1 MKQFSFL
8 KKHIVFLILICF
20 TSLSVSGNVRLPNI
34 IGSHMVLQQKSNV
47 KLWGWASPG
56 EKISIK
62 TSWDGITY
70 QTQATNDAKWL
81 TEIKTPEAGGSYSIS
96 VKGNNTIELEDVLIG
111 EVWVCGGQSN
121 MEWSGTQKLP
131 QSIDEAPNARNNKI
145 RLFYVSKSTSMF
157 PQENLDGKWVVCS
170 PEEMYK
176 FSAIGYFFGKNL
188 NEKMNAPIGLIN
200 SNWGGTP
207 AETWTP
213 AFVVNNNMTIKKG
226 AEELKSQP
234 GWPHQTAMAYNAMIY
249 PLTNYA
255 IAGAIWYQ
263 GESNVR
269 TYYAYEKLFT
279 GMIDAWR
286 LQWNKNFPFYFV
298 QIAPFTYGFK
308 NVGALLRE
316 TQTRSASHPNTGMVV
331 ITDLIPDT
339 TNIHPILKKEVA
351 KRLSDMALNKTYG
364 FNDISFDSPVY
375 SNHVVEKDKIK
386 IHFNNAA
393 NGLIAKGDQISSLEI
408 AADDK
413 RFLPAQAKI
422 EGNTIIVSNKNIK
435 NPVAVRF
442 AFNNTAIPNLFNKEG
457 LPVNLFRTDDW
468 EMDTSAIIK

>member
-8 KKHIVFLILICF
+8 KKHILFLILIGF

-62 TSWDGITY
+62 TSWDGATY

-96 VKGNNTIELEDVLIG
+96 VKGNNTIDLEDVLIG

-121 MEWSGTQKLP
+121 MEWSGTQQLP
-131 QSIDEAPNARNNKI
+131 QSIDEAPNAQNNKI

-188 NEKMNAPIGLIN
+188 NEKMNTPIGLIN

-213 AFVVNNNMTIKKG
+213 ELVVNNNITIKKG

-308 NVGALLRE
+308 NVVNVLGGMLAWQE
-316 TQTRSASHPNTGMVV
+316 TFPG
-331 ITDLIPDT
+331 
-339 TNIHPILKKEVA
+339 
-351 KRLSDMALNKTYG
+351 
-364 FNDISFDSPVY
+364 
-375 SNHVVEKDKIK
+375 
-386 IHFNNAA
+386 
-393 NGLIAKGDQISSLEI
+393 
-408 AADDK
+408 
-413 RFLPAQAKI
+413 
-422 EGNTIIVSNKNIK
+422 
-435 NPVAVRF
+435 
-442 AFNNTAIPNLFNKEG
+442 
-457 LPVNLFRTDDW
+457 
-468 EMDTSAIIK
+468 

>member
-1 MKQFSFL
+1 MVQFPFI
-8 KKHIVFLILICF
+8 KKHILFLILICF
-20 TSLSVSGNVRLPNI
+20 SSLAVSGNVRLPNI

-62 TSWDGITY
+62 TGWDGATY
-70 QTQATNDAKWL
+70 QIQATNDAKWL
-81 TEIKTPEAGGSYSIS
+81 TEIKTPEAGGSYSITIQ
-96 VKGNNTIELEDVLIG
+96 GNNTLELEDVLIG

-131 QSIDEAPNARNNKI
+131 QSIEEAPNARNNKI
-145 RLFYVSKSTSMF
+145 RLFYVSKSTSQF

-170 PEEMYK
+170 PEEMIK

-188 NEKMNAPIGLIN
+188 NEKMNIPIGLIN

-213 AFVVNNNMTIKKG
+213 EFVVNSNNTIKKG

-234 GWPHQTAMAYNAMIY
+234 GWPHQTALAYNAMIY
-249 PLTNYA
+249 PLTNYS

-286 LQWNKNFPFYFV
+286 QQWNKNFPFYFV

-316 TQTRSASHPNTGMVV
+316 TQSKSASHPNTGMVV

-351 KRLSDMALNKTYG
+351 KRLSDMALNKTYD
-364 FNDISFDSPVY
+364 FKDISFESPVY
-375 SNHVVEKDKIK
+375 SSHVVERDKIK

-393 NGLIAKGDQISSLEI
+393 NGLMATGDQISSFEI
-408 AADDK
+408 SAEDR

-422 EGNTIIVSNKNIK
+422 EGNTIVVYNKNIK
-435 NPVAVRF
+435 KPIAVRF
-442 AFNNTAIPNLFNKEG
+442 AFNNTAIPNLFNKDG

-468 EMDTSAIIK
+468 EMDTSAILK

>member
-1 MKQFSFL
+1 M
-8 KKHIVFLILICF
+8 
-20 TSLSVSGNVRLPNI
+20 
-34 IGSHMVLQQKSNV
+34 
-47 KLWGWASPG
+47 
-56 EKISIK
+56 
-62 TSWDGITY
+62 
-70 QTQATNDAKWL
+70 
-81 TEIKTPEAGGSYSIS
+81 
-96 VKGNNTIELEDVLIG
+96 NT
-111 EVWVCGGQSN
+111 
-121 MEWSGTQKLP
+121 
-131 QSIDEAPNARNNKI
+131 
-145 RLFYVSKSTSMF
+145 
-157 PQENLDGKWVVCS
+157 
-170 PEEMYK
+170 
-176 FSAIGYFFGKNL
+176 
-188 NEKMNAPIGLIN
+188 PIGLIN

-213 AFVVNNNMTIKKG
+213 EFVVNNNATIKKG

-286 LQWNKNFPFYFV
+286 QQWNKNFPFYFV

-364 FNDISFDSPVY
+364 FKEISFESPVY

-386 IHFNNAA
+386 IQFKNAA
-393 NGLIAKGDQISSLEI
+393 NGLIATGEQITSFEI
-408 AADDK
+408 AAEDQK
-413 RFLPAQAKI
+413 FLPAQAKI
-422 EGNTIIVSNKNIK
+422 EGNTIIVYNKNIK
-435 NPVAVRF
+435 SPVAVRF
-442 AFNNTAIPNLFNKEG
+442 AFHNTAIPNLFNKEG
-457 LPVNLFRTDDW
+457 LPVNLFRTDNW
-468 EMDTSAIIK
+468 EMDTAAIIK

>member
-1 MKQFSFL
+1 
-8 KKHIVFLILICF
+8 
-20 TSLSVSGNVRLPNI
+20 
-34 IGSHMVLQQKSNV
+34 MVLQQKSNV

-62 TSWDGITY
+62 TGWDGATY
-70 QTQATNDAKWL
+70 QIQATNDAKWL
-81 TEIKTPEAGGSYSIS
+81 TEIKTPEAGGSYSITIQ
-96 VKGNNTIELEDVLIG
+96 GNNTLELEDVLIG

-131 QSIDEAPNARNNKI
+131 QSIEEAPNARNNKI
-145 RLFYVSKSTSMF
+145 RLFYVSKSTSQF

-170 PEEMYK
+170 PEEMIK

-188 NEKMNAPIGLIN
+188 NEKMNIPIGLIN

-213 AFVVNNNMTIKKG
+213 EFVINSNNTIKKG

-234 GWPHQTAMAYNAMIY
+234 GWPHQTALAYNAMIY
-249 PLTNYA
+249 PLTNYS

-286 LQWNKNFPFYFV
+286 QQWNKNFPFYFV

-316 TQTRSASHPNTGMVV
+316 TQSKSASHPNTGMVV

-351 KRLSDMALNKTYG
+351 KRLSDMALNKTYD
-364 FNDISFDSPVY
+364 FKDISFESPVY
-375 SNHVVEKDKIK
+375 SSHVVEKDKIK

-393 NGLIAKGDQISSLEI
+393 NGLMATGDQISSFEI
-408 AADDK
+408 SAEDR

-422 EGNTIIVSNKNIK
+422 EGNTIVVYNKNIK
-435 NPVAVRF
+435 KPVAVRF
-442 AFNNTAIPNLFNKEG
+442 AFNNTAIPNLFNKDG

-468 EMDTSAIIK
+468 EMDTSAILK

>member
-316 TQTRSASHPNTGMVV
+316 TQTRSAGHPNTGMVV

-364 FNDISFDSPVY
+364 FKEISFDSPVY

>member
-131 QSIDEAPNARNNKI
+131 QSIDEAPNARNIKI

-364 FNDISFDSPVY
+364 FKDISFDSPVY

-393 NGLIAKGDQISSLEI
+393 NGLIAKGDQISSFEI

>member
-364 FNDISFDSPVY
+364 FKEISFDSPVY

>member
-364 FNDISFDSPVY
+364 FKDISFDSPVY

>member
-1 MKQFSFL
+1 MVQFPFI
-8 KKHIVFLILICF
+8 KKHILFLILIF
-20 TSLSVSGNVRLPNI
+20 FSSLAVSGNVRLPNI

-62 TSWDGITY
+62 TGWDGATY
-70 QTQATNDAKWL
+70 QIQATNDAKWL
-81 TEIKTPEAGGSYSIS
+81 TEIKTPEAGGSYSITIQ
-96 VKGNNTIELEDVLIG
+96 GNNTLELEDVLIG

-131 QSIDEAPNARNNKI
+131 QSIEEAPNARNNKI
-145 RLFYVSKSTSMF
+145 RLFYVSKSTSQF

-170 PEEMYK
+170 PEEMIK

-188 NEKMNAPIGLIN
+188 NEKMNIPIGLIN

-213 AFVVNNNMTIKKG
+213 EFVINSNNTIKKG

-234 GWPHQTAMAYNAMIY
+234 GWPHQTALAYNAMIY
-249 PLTNYA
+249 PLTNYS

-286 LQWNKNFPFYFV
+286 QQWNKNFPFYFV

-316 TQTRSASHPNTGMVV
+316 TQSKSASHPNTGMVV

-351 KRLSDMALNKTYG
+351 KRLSDIALNKNYD
-364 FNDISFDSPVY
+364 FKDISFESPVY
-375 SNHVVEKDKIK
+375 SSHVVERDKIK

-393 NGLIAKGDQISSLEI
+393 NGLMATGDQISSFEI
-408 AADDK
+408 SAEDR

-422 EGNTIIVSNKNIK
+422 EGNTIVVYNKNIK
-435 NPVAVRF
+435 KPVAVRF
-442 AFNNTAIPNLFNKEG
+442 AFNNTAIPNLFNKDG

-468 EMDTSAIIK
+468 EMDTSAILK

>member
-1 MKQFSFL
+1 
-8 KKHIVFLILICF
+8 
-20 TSLSVSGNVRLPNI
+20 
-34 IGSHMVLQQKSNV
+34 MVLQQKSNV

-364 FNDISFDSPVY
+364 FKDISFDSPVY

-393 NGLIAKGDQISSLEI
+393 NGLIAKGDQISSFEI